1 MSDRRFLVDTHILI
15 WAMDGDAKLPE
26 QYRQIVAD
34 GSLTYVSIVS
44 LWEIAIKTS
53 IGKLEIQADLIETLR
68 EYNIEILPMTISHI
82 EAIRTLPH
90 HHRDPFDRMLIAQA
104 MTENLT
110 LLTVDRHFA
119 LYGVAIA

>member
-1 MSDRRFLVDTHILI
+1 MSERRFLVDTHVLI

-26 QYRQIVAD
+26 RYRQIVAD
-34 GSLTYVSIVS
+34 GSLIYVSIVS

-53 IGKLEIQADLIETLR
+53 IGKLEIQADVIETLR
-68 EYNIEILPMTISHI
+68 EYDIEILPMTVSHI
-82 EAIRTLPH
+82 EAVGTLPH

-104 MTENLT
+104 MTENLS

-119 LYGVAIA
+119 LYGVTIA

>member
-1 MSDRRFLVDTHILI
+1 MSGRRFLVDTHILI
-15 WAMDGDAKLPE
+15 WALDGDAKRPE

-34 GSLTYVSIVS
+34 GSLIYVSIVS

-53 IGKLEIQADLIETLR
+53 IGKLEIQADLTETLQQ
-68 EYNIEILPMTISHI
+68 YSIEILQMTISHI

-104 MTENLT
+104 MTENLS

-119 LYGVAIA
+119 LYDVAIA